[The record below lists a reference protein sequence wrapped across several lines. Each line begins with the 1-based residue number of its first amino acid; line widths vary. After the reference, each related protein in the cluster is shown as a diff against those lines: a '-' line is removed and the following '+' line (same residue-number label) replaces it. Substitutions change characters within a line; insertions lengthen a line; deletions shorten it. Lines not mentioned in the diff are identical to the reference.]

1 MFRLFFAFPSYIY
14 FVLKMELNCFAE
26 KESVILL
33 LSQFRNTDHL
43 GVRLNYQP
51 VLSAHPSLN
60 ILNVHRYEL
69 TTQET
74 TCIVLSFLSC
84 DWIITLYPKGSLWF
98 HWDLICFY
106 NSVIVICIFCSFV
119 LLLSIYAV
127 LLFFKERDHRLLA
140 TAINATISVLRLL
153 SEYSEAIYNSL
164 RPKKWYSPLPT
175 LRSQKPLE
183 RRSRVKAWI
192 IQCVKQPLLFLHQ

>member
-1 MFRLFFAFPSYIY
+1 MFRLFFVFPSYIY

-51 VLSAHPSLN
+51 VLSAHPSLK

-84 DWIITLYPKGSLWF
+84 D
-98 HWDLICFY
+98 
-106 NSVIVICIFCSFV
+106 
-119 LLLSIYAV
+119 
-127 LLFFKERDHRLLA
+127 
-140 TAINATISVLRLL
+140 
-153 SEYSEAIYNSL
+153 
-164 RPKKWYSPLPT
+164 
-175 LRSQKPLE
+175 
-183 RRSRVKAWI
+183 
-192 IQCVKQPLLFLHQ
+192 